1 LFPGYFVQ
9 WIVGTYEIFCPNRQ
23 ANPRWLQYYFHLVGS
38 VFVTFSSAIKDSA
51 RARLSFR
58 PQLAVCAFACFV
70 LAAGGPA
77 AAQSSRRWYIERTY
91 ANSQAGDFIGGEDL
105 TVRLAAIEA
114 LGRFNGSVVVVDTSN
129 GRLLTVVNQKL
140 ALASGYM
147 PCSTIKLVAGLAAL
161 NEGIVNPGK
170 KVWFEGYWFMTM
182 VEGLAISNNV
192 YFEHLGRQL
201 GFERFKRYANLLGF
215 GEKAGWRIP
224 GEQLG
229 KFPEKEHGGGIARMT
244 TFGDGI
250 SVTPLQLAAFTSALA
265 NGGTL
270 HYLQA
275 PATPREAEDLKAK
288 VKRQLPGARWLSEV
302 QEGMTQAVKRG
313 TGRKART
320 AGRPILGKTGTCSQY
335 HRPGRT
341 QLGWF
346 ASYNEGEGKRL
357 AIVVLLRGG
366 PMMFGPRAAEIAGN
380 IYKTLSRENYFT
392 SDPASSQVVS
402 LGLEHCCSP

>member
-1 LFPGYFVQ
+1 M
-9 WIVGTYEIFCPNRQ
+9 
-23 ANPRWLQYYFHLVGS
+23 
-38 VFVTFSSAIKDSA
+38 TFLSAGKDSA
-51 RARLSFR
+51 LARLSFR
-58 PQLAVCAFACFV
+58 LRLVTCVLVCLV
-70 LAAGGPA
+70 LVAASPA
-77 AAQSSRRWYIERTY
+77 AAQFRRWFIERTY
-91 ANSQAGDFIGGEDL
+91 ANSQAGDFIAGEDL
-105 TVRLAAIEA
+105 RVRLAAVGA
-114 LGRFNGSVVVVDTSN
+114 LGKFNGSVVVVDSSN

-161 NEGIVNPGK
+161 NEGIVGPGK

-192 YFEHLGRQL
+192 YFEHLGRKL
-201 GFERFKRYANLLGF
+201 GFERFKRYAKLFGF

-229 KFPEKEHGGGIARMT
+229 KFPDEEHGGGIARMT

-250 SVTPLQLAAFTSALA
+250 SVSPLQLAAFVSALA

-275 PATPREAEDLKAK
+275 PATPQEAVNLTPK
-288 VKRQLPGARWLSEV
+288 VKRQLPVERWLSEV
-302 QEGMTQAVKRG
+302 REGMSEAVKRG

-366 PMMFGPRAAEIAGN
+366 PMMYGPRAAEIAGN
-380 IYKTLSRENYFT
+380 IYRSLSRENYFT
-392 SDPASSQVVS
+392 SDPSGTQVVS
-402 LGLEHCCSP
+402 LGLDRCCSP

>member
-1 LFPGYFVQ
+1 MTLP
-9 WIVGTYEIFCPNRQ
+9 
-23 ANPRWLQYYFHLVGS
+23 
-38 VFVTFSSAIKDSA
+38 SAIKDSGSSTIQNSAFSATKRSA
-51 RARLSFR
+51 RARPRFGPLLTA
-58 PQLAVCAFACFV
+58 LAGVSLV
-70 LAAGGPA
+70 LAAGDSA
-77 AAQSSRRWYIERTY
+77 AAQSSRRWSIERTY
-91 ANSQAGDFIGGEDL
+91 ANSQAGDSIAGEDI
-105 TVRLAAIEA
+105 TVRQAALDA
-114 LGRFNGSVVVVDTSN
+114 LGKFNGSVVVVDTSS

-140 ALASGYM
+140 ALSSGYM
-147 PCSTIKLVAGLAAL
+147 PCSTIKLVVGLAAL
-161 NEGIVNPGK
+161 NEGIVSPGK

-192 YFEHLGRQL
+192 YFEHLGREL
-201 GFERFKRYANLLGF
+201 GFERFKRYANLFGF

-229 KFPEKEHGGGIARMT
+229 KFPAEEHGGGIARMT

-250 SVTPLQLAAFTSALA
+250 SVNPLQLAAFVSAVA

-275 PATPREAEDLKAK
+275 PATLGEARDLIPK
-288 VKRQLPGARWLSEV
+288 VKRRLPVECWLSEV
-302 QEGMTQAVKRG
+302 RAGMTAAVKRG

-320 AGRPILGKTGTCSQY
+320 VGRPILGKTGTCTQY

-346 ASYNEGEGKRL
+346 ASYNDGEGKRL

-380 IYKTLSRENYFT
+380 IYKRLSQVNYFT
-392 SDPASSQVVS
+392 SNPAHSQIVS
-402 LGLEHCCSP
+402 LGLERCCLP

>member
-1 LFPGYFVQ
+1 LASDNLAVTILLSPF
-9 WIVGTYEIFCPNRQ
+9 R
-23 ANPRWLQYYFHLVGS
+23 S
-38 VFVTFSSAIKDSA
+38 DFVTFSSATGGSGSSSIRASVSSTIKASA
-51 RARLSFR
+51 RARLRFS
-58 PQLAVCAFACFV
+58 PSLTVFACVCLV
-70 LAAGGPA
+70 LAAGNSA
-77 AAQSSRRWYIERTY
+77 AAQSSRRWSIERTY
-91 ANSQAGDFIGGEDL
+91 ANSPAGDFIGGEDPI
-105 TVRLAAIEA
+105 VRQAAIEA
-114 LGRFNGSVVVVDTSN
+114 LGKFNGSVVVADTSN

-140 ALASGYM
+140 AFASGYM
-147 PCSTIKLVAGLAAL
+147 PCSTIKLVVGLAAL
-161 NEGIVNPGK
+161 NEGIVSPGK

-192 YFEHLGRQL
+192 YFEHLGREL
-201 GFERFKRYANLLGF
+201 GFERFKRYANLFGF

-229 KFPEKEHGGGIARMT
+229 KFPEEEHGGGIARMT

-250 SVTPLQLAAFTSALA
+250 SVNPLQLAAFVSAVA

-275 PATPREAEDLKAK
+275 PATPREAADLKAK
-288 VKRQLPGARWLSEV
+288 ERRRLPGGRWLPELRA
-302 QEGMTQAVKRG
+302 GMTEAVKRG

-320 AGRPILGKTGTCSQY
+320 VGRPILGKTGTCSQY

-380 IYKTLSRENYFT
+380 IYKTLSRQNYFS
-392 SDPASSQVVS
+392 SDPADRQVVS
-402 LGLEHCCSP
+402 LGLEHCCPL